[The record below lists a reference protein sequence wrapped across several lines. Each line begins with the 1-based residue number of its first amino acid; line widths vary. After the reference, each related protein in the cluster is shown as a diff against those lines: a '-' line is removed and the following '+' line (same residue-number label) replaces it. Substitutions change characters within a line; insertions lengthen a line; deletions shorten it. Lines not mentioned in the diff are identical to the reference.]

1 MYRTFFKRAR
11 SGVTVQALAIVVR
24 LIELDVLGGRRC
36 SKEKDVDMSQP
47 AKLGLDSTKHGV
59 IRVACVAGFVRRN
72 AMILKMCGGEM
83 LGVVHAQTLSVRFH
97 DVARKT
103 EFSTLC
109 VLQFAGS
116 PHSKAKKR

>member
-1 MYRTFFKRAR
+1 MYRTFFKRAP
-11 SGVTVQALAIVVR
+11 SGVAVQALAVVVR
-24 LIELDVLGGRRC
+24 LVELDVLRC
-36 SKEKDVDMSQP
+36 WRSSKVIHVDMSES
-47 AKLGLDSTKHGV
+47 AKHGV
-59 IRVACVAGFVRRN
+59 IRVARVAGFVRRN

-109 VLQFAGS
+109 VLQFAVS